1 MRPGPI
7 LLAVVLAGLLSP
19 QAGAWIDPLKPIDQ
33 AKQADVNGKNVSFGD
48 VPFGTISQP
57 MRDSPKAPL
66 TKGDLKL
73 EDADLK
79 ERALELKTVEMP
91 SIPTSVLP
99 KANFRAKRAT
109 ADKLNDQDTKQVV
122 QTKQKAPITERQ
134 IRPFMP
140 GGEEE
145 LKKQLNEPH

>member
-1 MRPGPI
+1 MRPSPI
-7 LLAVVLAGLLSP
+7 LLAVMLTGFLSP
-19 QAGAWIDPLKPIDQ
+19 QVGAWTDPLKPVDQ
-33 AKQADVNGKNVSFGD
+33 TKQADVNGKNVSFGD

-73 EDADLK
+73 ENADLK
-79 ERALELKTVEMP
+79 ERALELKTVEMT
-91 SIPTSVLP
+91 SIPISVLP
-99 KANFRAKRAT
+99 KANFTAKRAA
-109 ADKLNDQDTKQVV
+109 ADKPNDQNTKQVD
-122 QTKQKAPITERQ
+122 QTKQKAPISERQ